1 VSLFSF
7 PSHIFACAPFIII
20 IIIIIIVYRKLG
32 TIALWWLA
40 TQPNVR
46 VMFRT
51 FDFISVLLVY
61 LAKLSRL
68 K

>member
-1 VSLFSF
+1 
-7 PSHIFACAPFIII
+7 
-20 IIIIIIVYRKLG
+20 LG

-40 TQPNVR
+40 TEPNVR

-51 FDFISVLLVY
+51 FDFIGVLLVY